1 VGYFL
6 QVEAYVYLHEYNSNN
21 FQNKT
26 KQSDCKY
33 SISKVVTKISEIKT
47 IRANDIET
55 MKEVLS
61 RQPLIGHLAIMGD
74 FFLYKAGIYLGNPC
88 AKNCSVNVHN
98 GKRFIT
104 NHMVLI
110 VGYGVE
116 NGVEYWICR

>member
-33 SISKVVTKISEIKT
+33 SISKVVTKI
-47 IRANDIET
+47 
-55 MKEVLS
+55 
-61 RQPLIGHLAIMGD
+61 IGHLAIMGD